1 MIATIYDIAMLCVAV
16 ASAILTAVASAKK
29 RKTSKNLSTSLQKLE
44 IIEKIPK
51 YVGEAEKVFGA
62 GSGYAKLQYVLNKLQ
77 VDFAVANLKYDE
89 TEMTGKIESILDTPE
104 KKNNNIGV

>member
-1 MIATIYDIAMLCVAV
+1 MFVIAIAPTIFATI
-16 ASAILTAVASAKK
+16 AIEKK
-29 RKTSKNLSTSLQKLE
+29 RKTSKNLSISVQKLE

-51 YVGEAEKVFGA
+51 YVGEAEKIFGA

-89 TEMTGKIESILDTPE
+89 TEMTGKIENILDTPE
-104 KKNNNIGV
+104 KKNKNIGV